1 MSDIY
6 GVFSKIFLNFC
17 LGWLLFISFNSQAI
31 SPISAVCPCTFEPV
45 NQTYGLAN
53 FSIVFNDEVAGSGS
67 FDVEFAIL
75 KDLDYAQWVSLSQ
88 ATVQNVTYS
97 DAPQAVQVR
106 LPNYIYNQVATGYPA
121 LQVYNSNDAKL
132 YDLVILSTTKQSL
145 RSDYGARNVDGS
157 ALMFL
162 SAPSFSATDSTA
174 SLKVTKLFSAD
185 RVSESETLEII
196 VTVGLGSE
204 SFYTKG
210 SATQT
215 VRYDSTG
222 VAEIDLSIPLER
234 TLDNH
239 LSQDPTKTD
248 VQIRVNRGDETLI
261 RYWVDSLSSNG
272 VKPALGSV
280 FTATDA
286 LKDSDA
292 DGISDFNEAL
302 LGSDPAIQDALEPV
316 EIEVVFTYG
325 TSASELY
332 GDDFEARMVFVKEV
346 ANLAFSASETPV
358 RLVELER
365 INVGDDSGQTAEQL
379 IEQMEARSGLFEGI
393 NQGLLRKP
401 DLIIHMG
408 LGDQL
413 QTGGLANLQGGM
425 GDGIL
430 DQENAFLAGKN
441 VGVVGLDN
449 DEFTLP
455 HEVGHLMGLVHS
467 RAQGDT
473 DGAFPWSRGYGIS
486 GDFVTIMGYPSA
498 FADAPIIGVFSSP
511 DATCRE
517 GRSTCGI
524 DQDDY
529 LYGANAV
536 LSLKTTAYQIA
547 AISNGYSPVLTVIGA
562 NPAPVSS
569 EAAIE
574 DLTATAIDAED
585 GNLTSRIISTV
596 AEAPV
601 NAVGYTHVHTYSV
614 TDSDENTQSTQ
625 RKINVVTT
633 TADADGDGVADIQ
646 DVFPNDPAE
655 SSDSDG
661 DRVGD
666 NADQFPFDPSETKDS
681 DGDGVGDNRDAFAFD
696 ASETVDADN
705 DGVGDNADLYDD
717 DPSEAF
723 DTDGDGIANNADPDD
738 DDDGFSD
745 VEERAAGT
753 DLLSASSCPGCF
765 SFDVDNDGE
774 AKALTDGLLVIR
786 HLFGFSGEALT
797 AGALG
802 ANAKR
807 TTSVDI
813 ARYLTN
819 AATELDIDGDG
830 EAKALTDGLLLIR
843 QLFGFTGSAL
853 TSGAV
858 GENAERAM
866 ASAIQSY
873 ITQRLP
879 GSIGSGTGSSNDDSI
894 STGGNGDAGGVDG
907 GLADSKTIEINVVYD
922 RVPYCKPDTCGFV
935 GLDYANTV
943 QKPVRFAK
951 AVVLDADSDEI
962 VVDNLRT
969 DAAGDLSFSVPT
981 NTAFIVQVYAEST
994 GDGAAS
1000 WGLRIVD
1007 NGGRDQAGDYRIYAL
1022 QSQAVDAENV
1032 DAPLTLSA
1040 ESGWGL
1046 TNYTQTRSAAPFAI
1060 LDSMISATLYALQ
1073 GRSALSFE
1081 PIDVYWSEANTLDN
1095 VGTSYF
1101 SGTYIMILG
1110 DAGVDTD
1117 EYDESVIIH
1126 EWGHYLQTILSR
1138 DDSIGGPH
1146 GSGDLLD
1153 MRVAFSEGW
1162 ANAYSGLASNR
1173 DVYSDT
1179 SGRNQGDGFTL
1190 SLETEL
1196 TTNEGGIKGW
1206 YSEDSIQYIVFDL
1219 FDQGESDDDAL
1230 ALPVS
1235 VMIASMVDF
1244 MPKQAAAT
1252 SIFGF
1257 GAGVIAADI
1266 SQTRAIM
1273 ALFNREDIG
1282 SGLTTLSA
1290 SGVGETNS
1298 AQDYTDVTGVS
1309 DYTLPIFTI
1318 LDSSLISQEICQTA
1332 ATNNNQRTFGV
1343 DNKLGA
1349 YRFVQFEI
1357 STAGDYNVA
1366 LTTTATPPDAAGDPD
1381 FGIYNASGL
1390 IGPDPGA
1397 LTFDANSE
1405 SHTLRLAKGLYWA
1418 WLQDFNN
1425 HEPGSESGRYCHR
1438 LEVVPQ

>member
-1 MSDIY
+1 
-6 GVFSKIFLNFC
+6 
-17 LGWLLFISFNSQAI
+17 
-31 SPISAVCPCTFEPV
+31 
-45 NQTYGLAN
+45 
-53 FSIVFNDEVAGSGS
+53 
-67 FDVEFAIL
+67 
-75 KDLDYAQWVSLSQ
+75 
-88 ATVQNVTYS
+88 
-97 DAPQAVQVR
+97 
-106 LPNYIYNQVATGYPA
+106 
-121 LQVYNSNDAKL
+121 
-132 YDLVILSTTKQSL
+132 
-145 RSDYGARNVDGS
+145 
-157 ALMFL
+157 
-162 SAPSFSATDSTA
+162 
-174 SLKVTKLFSAD
+174 
-185 RVSESETLEII
+185 
-196 VTVGLGSE
+196 
-204 SFYTKG
+204 
-210 SATQT
+210 
-215 VRYDSTG
+215 
-222 VAEIDLSIPLER
+222 
-234 TLDNH
+234 
-239 LSQDPTKTD
+239 
-248 VQIRVNRGDETLI
+248 
-261 RYWVDSLSSNG
+261 
-272 VKPALGSV
+272 
-280 FTATDA
+280 
-286 LKDSDA
+286 
-292 DGISDFNEAL
+292 
-302 LGSDPAIQDALEPV
+302 
-316 EIEVVFTYG
+316 
-325 TSASELY
+325 
-332 GDDFEARMVFVKEV
+332 
-346 ANLAFSASETPV
+346 
-358 RLVELER
+358 
-365 INVGDDSGQTAEQL
+365 
-379 IEQMEARSGLFEGI
+379 
-393 NQGLLRKP
+393 
-401 DLIIHMG
+401 
-408 LGDQL
+408 
-413 QTGGLANLQGGM
+413 
-425 GDGIL
+425 
-430 DQENAFLAGKN
+430 
-441 VGVVGLDN
+441 
-449 DEFTLP
+449 
-455 HEVGHLMGLVHS
+455 
-467 RAQGDT
+467 
-473 DGAFPWSRGYGIS
+473 
-486 GDFVTIMGYPSA
+486 
-498 FADAPIIGVFSSP
+498 
-511 DATCRE
+511 
-517 GRSTCGI
+517 
-524 DQDDY
+524 
-529 LYGANAV
+529 
-536 LSLKTTAYQIA
+536 
-547 AISNGYSPVLTVIGA
+547 
-562 NPAPVSS
+562 
-569 EAAIE
+569 
-574 DLTATAIDAED
+574 
-585 GNLTSRIISTV
+585 
-596 AEAPV
+596 
-601 NAVGYTHVHTYSV
+601 
-614 TDSDENTQSTQ
+614 
-625 RKINVVTT
+625 
-633 TADADGDGVADIQ
+633 
-646 DVFPNDPAE
+646 
-655 SSDSDG
+655 
-661 DRVGD
+661 
-666 NADQFPFDPSETKDS
+666 
-681 DGDGVGDNRDAFAFD
+681 
-696 ASETVDADN
+696 
-705 DGVGDNADLYDD
+705 
-717 DPSEAF
+717 
-723 DTDGDGIANNADPDD
+723 
-738 DDDGFSD
+738 
-745 VEERAAGT
+745 
-753 DLLSASSCPGCF
+753 
-765 SFDVDNDGE
+765 
-774 AKALTDGLLVIR
+774 
-786 HLFGFSGEALT
+786 
-797 AGALG
+797 
-802 ANAKR
+802 
-807 TTSVDI
+807 
-813 ARYLTN
+813 
-819 AATELDIDGDG
+819 
-830 EAKALTDGLLLIR
+830 
-843 QLFGFTGSAL
+843 
-853 TSGAV
+853 
-858 GENAERAM
+858 
-866 ASAIQSY
+866 
-873 ITQRLP
+873 
-879 GSIGSGTGSSNDDSI
+879 
-894 STGGNGDAGGVDG
+894 
-907 GLADSKTIEINVVYD
+907 
-922 RVPYCKPDTCGFV
+922 
-935 GLDYANTV
+935 
-943 QKPVRFAK
+943 
-951 AVVLDADSDEI
+951 
-962 VVDNLRT
+962 
-969 DAAGDLSFSVPT
+969 LSFSVPT